1 MNITEN
7 YIGYDIENYIGYD
20 ALVSYL
26 IESKNHLTYRGF
38 LNLNQDI
45 IIISSLNSLT
55 NSSLT
60 LDKWQNF
67 DITWYKRF
75 LNAAKNLFEP
85 DIFDALKDKIK
96 AEHLQRIK
104 ELQIF
109 WQEIIKEFNKK
120 KKNLVETSQSDLP
133 KKKQEVINECDKKNL
148 ILAKISQPDT
158 LLSKKIG
165 KDSIKNLSELLQP
178 DLQIIKEYEKENLLL
193 AKISQPDT
201 SLSKK
206 TGKDSIKNL
215 SELLQPDLQVIKE
228 YEKENLLLAE
238 NSQPD
243 VLLTKKTV
251 KIPVKNLSETS
262 QSVLPNQFTDFCY
275 DILHELE
282 NKSYA
287 NLFYKYVEKDVK
299 NKVIENP
306 MDLFTINL
314 KLKNN
319 QYTSLEEFEK
329 DIRLIFCNCYTYNDI
344 KSEVYSSGKAL
355 ECIFNKKWNEKLI
368 HQDRQTRELKRQTKE
383 LKRVRDN
390 DTEDTDRSWKKQIQI
405 LEQNKNNLM
414 YRQVVNDA
422 LLVASAYEN
431 LVIGNIIPFIEILK
445 TFLLTR
451 SKMSLTLANESMLQA
466 IVESLLPLKYR
477 IPELSLVMDGK
488 KLKGSGR
495 FGYSDI
501 FVLKGIGDNYISLE
515 LKYISLVG
523 LIKNQ
528 KVEFGANE
536 LENLDKILEKENEE
550 ILLKR
555 SYTYWSKELRK
566 TNQTTIGEIL
576 NNGISQ
582 LKSYMNTISKGKV
595 VNYSSS
601 GVLDKRIEIIKSNP
615 NKLKGFVILVI
626 GFRRILWKPIDEE
639 VISNYNYNKIQSI
652 Y

>member
-1 MNITEN
+1 MNIT
-7 YIGYDIENYIGYD
+7 ENYIGYD

>member
-7 YIGYDIENYIGYD
+7 YIGYDE
-20 ALVSYL
+20 
-26 IESKNHLTYRGF
+26 
-38 LNLNQDI
+38 I
-45 IIISSLNSLT
+45 IIE
-55 NSSLT
+55 
-60 LDKWQNF
+60 F
-67 DITWYKRF
+67 D
-75 LNAAKNLFEP
+75 
-85 DIFDALKDKIK
+85 
-96 AEHLQRIK
+96 
-104 ELQIF
+104 
-109 WQEIIKEFNKK
+109 KK
-120 KKNLVETSQSDLP
+120 KKNLPETSQSDLP
-133 KKKQEVINECDKKNL
+133 KKKQEECNKKNL
-148 ILAKISQPDT
+148 ILAEISQPAT
-158 LLSKKIG
+158 SLPKRIG
-165 KDSIKNLSELLQP
+165 KDSIKNLSEP
-178 DLQIIKEYEKENLLL
+178 
-193 AKISQPDT
+193 
-201 SLSKK
+201 
-206 TGKDSIKNL
+206 
-215 SELLQPDLQVIKE
+215 LQPDLQVIKE
-228 YEKENLLLAE
+228 YEKENLILTE
-238 NSQPD
+238 TSQP
-243 VLLTKKTV
+243 LSKKTV
-251 KIPVKNLSETS
+251 KIPAKNLSETS
-262 QSVLPNQFTDFCY
+262 QSVLPKKEFQFTDFCY

-287 NLFYKYVEKDVK
+287 NLFYKYIEKD
-299 NKVIENP
+299 KVIKNP

-329 DIRLIFCNCYTYNDI
+329 DIRLIFCNCYTYNNI
-344 KSEVYSSGKAL
+344 ESEVYSSGKTL

-368 HQDRQTRELKRQTKE
+368 LQGNKQTRELKR
-383 LKRVRDN
+383 VGDN
-390 DTEDTDRSWKKQIQI
+390 DNEDTDRSWKKQIQI

-422 LLVASAYEN
+422 LLIASAYEN

-451 SKMSLTLANESMLQA
+451 SKMSLSLANESMLQA

-555 SYTYWSKELRK
+555 SYTYWSKELKK

-595 VNYSSS
+595 ANYSSS
-601 GVLDKRIEIIKSNP
+601 GVFDERIEIIKSNP

-626 GFRRILWKPIDEE
+626 GFRRILWKPIEE
-639 VISNYNYNKIQSI
+639 VISNYNYNKI
-652 Y
+652 